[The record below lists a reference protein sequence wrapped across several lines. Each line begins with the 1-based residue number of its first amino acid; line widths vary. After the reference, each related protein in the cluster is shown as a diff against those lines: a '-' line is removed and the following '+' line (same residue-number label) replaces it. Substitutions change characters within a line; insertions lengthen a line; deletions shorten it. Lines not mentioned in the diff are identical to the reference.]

1 MLQAS
6 WSNISSQHVAI
17 AALNFV
23 ENWHQMILYDFYN
36 IFSCFILTGFS
47 FEVQTLVLRRIYP
60 FLLACLIIVLFGIFQ
75 ARQFRRLYEH
85 IKNDK

>member
-1 MLQAS
+1 M
-6 WSNISSQHVAI
+6 
-17 AALNFV
+17 
-23 ENWHQMILYDFYN
+23 ENWRQMIFYDYN

-60 FLLACLIIVLFGIFQ
+60 FLLARLIIVLFGIFQ